1 MNFYKGFLILFQKI
15 TYTNKKIL
23 YKVNEI
29 LKPFGLKSSDWRVFV
44 YLNQHGYSTLAPICE
59 FYQMD
64 KAILSRVVSKLVKL
78 EYIQFLK
85 ADDKR
90 EKIIT
95 LSTKGKEIFLDANAY
110 IRKYERNILDI
121 LDAKD
126 QERLLKL
133 LDYINEKI

>member
-15 TYTNKKIL
+15 TYTNRKIL

-64 KAILSRVVSKLVKL
+64 KAILSRVVSKLTKL
-78 EYIQFLK
+78 EYIEFLK

-95 LSTKGKEIFLDANAY
+95 LSAKGKEIFFDANVC
-110 IRKYERNILDI
+110 IRKYEKEILDI
-121 LDAKD
+121 LDEQD
-126 QERLLKL
+126 QEVLLKL

>member
-1 MNFYKGFLILFQKI
+1 M
-15 TYTNKKIL
+15 
-23 YKVNEI
+23 

-64 KAILSRVVSKLVKL
+64 KAMLSRVVSKLAKL
-78 EYIQFLK
+78 EYIEFLK

-95 LSTKGKEIFLDANAY
+95 LSAKGKEIFLDANAY

-121 LDAKD
+121 IDVKD

>member
-1 MNFYKGFLILFQKI
+1 MFYKGFLILFQKI
-15 TYTNKKIL
+15 TYTNRKIL
-23 YKVNEI
+23 YQVNEI
-29 LKPFGLKSSDWRVFV
+29 LKPFRLKSSDWRVFV

-64 KAILSRVVSKLVKL
+64 KAMLSRVVSKLAKL
-78 EYIQFLK
+78 EYIEFLE

-95 LSTKGKEIFLDANAY
+95 LSAKGKEIFLDANAY

-121 LDAKD
+121 LDVKD

>member
-1 MNFYKGFLILFQKI
+1 MFYKGFLILFQKI
-15 TYTNKKIL
+15 TYTNRKIL
-23 YKVNEI
+23 YQVNEI
-29 LKPFGLKSSDWRVFV
+29 LKPFRLKSSDWRVFV

-64 KAILSRVVSKLVKL
+64 KAMLSRVVSKLAKL
-78 EYIQFLK
+78 EYIEFLE

-121 LDAKD
+121 LDVKD

>member
-1 MNFYKGFLILFQKI
+1 MFYKGFLILFQKI
-15 TYTNKKIL
+15 IYTNRKIL
-23 YKVNEI
+23 YQVNEI

-64 KAILSRVVSKLVKL
+64 KAMLSRVVSKLAKL
-78 EYIQFLK
+78 EYIEFLE

-95 LSTKGKEIFLDANAY
+95 LSAKGKEIFLDANAY

-121 LDAKD
+121 LDVKD

>member
-1 MNFYKGFLILFQKI
+1 
-15 TYTNKKIL
+15 
-23 YKVNEI
+23 VNEI

-44 YLNQHGYSTLAPICE
+44 YLSHHQNSTLAPICE

-64 KAILSRVVSKLVKL
+64 KAILSRVVSKLTKL
-78 EYIQFLK
+78 EYIEFLK

-95 LSTKGKEIFLDANAY
+95 LSAKGKEIFFDANVC
-110 IRKYERNILDI
+110 IRKYEKEILDI
-121 LDAKD
+121 LDEQD
-126 QERLLKL
+126 QEVLLKL